1 MIIFCFNL
9 LVFGSVCLPSLNPSK
24 INNDIK
30 ISNNVFWFI
39 TKLNLV
45 LVSFY
50 LFFFLLSCFPYKNLL
65 RNINDSIVI
74 IYWIDN
80 NRFLKIFEFQ
90 VFWKL
95 LNSLKI
101 FYIVNKNKKEV
112 RCLILTDPIFF
123 FCFFLFLFH
132 PHITHIKNTTTDKVL
147 ATLGEGTFGR
157 VVKVK
162 DMER

>member
-9 LVFGSVCLPSLNPSK
+9 LIFGSVRLLSLNPSK

-45 LVSFY
+45 LVAFY

-101 FYIVNKNKKEV
+101 FYIVNKKQKRGSLLDFDWSN
-112 RCLILTDPIFF
+112 
-123 FCFFLFLFH
+123 FFLLFFSLSFSSSYYSH
-132 PHITHIKNTTTDKVL
+132 QKHNN
-147 ATLGEGTFGR
+147 R
-157 VVKVK
+157 
-162 DMER
+162 